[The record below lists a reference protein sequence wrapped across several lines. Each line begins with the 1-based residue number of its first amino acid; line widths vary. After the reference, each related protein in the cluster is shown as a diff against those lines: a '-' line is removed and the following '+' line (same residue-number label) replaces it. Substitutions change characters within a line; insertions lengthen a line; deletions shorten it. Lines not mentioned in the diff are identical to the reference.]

1 MFLPIHAGTRLSG
14 RVERCGPSCVATLFL
29 HFWFIPL
36 VPLRSFLIFE
46 EHGDGTFESAPI
58 RLHTIS
64 TLTGLAPLL
73 VAFAAIAATF
83 HPYTLGPVAGVVAL
97 ALIVAIAFGR
107 LTSAE
112 RTQRQIYAEYV
123 GYPIDVALLAA
134 DMAAELRARLQ
145 NEIQSHP
152 RSGGGAPYRDQGFG
166 LDPDERDPKI
176 LAAALTLARLD
187 RDRKQHDRIWRKLR
201 PELKAAR
208 A

>member
-1 MFLPIHAGTRLSG
+1 MYG
-14 RVERCGPSCVATLFL
+14 RVEKCGPSCVATLFL

-58 RLHTIS
+58 RLHTVS
-64 TLTGLAPLL
+64 TLNGLAPLM
-73 VAFAAIAATF
+73 VIAAAIAATV
-83 HPYTLGPVAGVVAL
+83 HPFTLGPVAAIVAL
-97 ALIVAIAFGR
+97 ALIFAVALGR
-107 LTSAE
+107 LTAAE
-112 RTQRQIYAEYV
+112 RAQRQIYGEYV
-123 GYPIDVALLAA
+123 GYPIDVALLPE
-134 DMAAELRARLQ
+134 DMRSELRARLQ
-145 NEIQSHP
+145 NELQSHP

-176 LAAALTLARLD
+176 LGAALTLARLD
-187 RDRKQHDRIWRKLR
+187 RDRKQHDRIWRRLR